1 MKVAVI
7 GSRSFQNY
15 SMIKEKLDI
24 LNSIR
29 KITCIVS
36 GGADGADKLGERYAD
51 ENGIKKIIHEAKWD
65 DLSQPDALIKTN
77 SYGKKYDARAGF
89 RRNYFII
96 DDADLIL
103 AFQINKSKGTQHS
116 IDYAKKKDKPIKVF
130 QISM

>member
-65 DLSQPDALIKTN
+65 DVTHPDARVKVN
-77 SYGKKYDARAGF
+77 DYGKKYDANAGF
-89 RRNYFII
+89 RRNRDIVN
-96 DDADLIL
+96 DADVIL
-103 AFQINKSKGTQHS
+103 AFQINRSPGTQNS
-116 IDYAKKKDKPIKVF
+116 IDYEKKIGKPIKV
-130 QISM
+130 ISV